1 MAKFVLDTSVLL
13 HWWNERR
20 SRHRGPVTVDHA
32 QAWGRALAAAE
43 KTTAIV
49 TPVLIEVVGGT
60 TRAAELRLMRAFLE
74 PFVCV
79 DGQRITAHDWEEAR
93 RLAQRVPRDRRPRQ
107 LGDCLIRAIAN
118 RLHYEVR
125 SGDTAFPG

>member
-1 MAKFVLDTSVLL
+1 MGRIVLDTSVLP

-20 SRHRGPVTVDHA
+20 SRHRGAITAEHA
-32 QAWGRALAAAE
+32 RAWGRELAAIE

-49 TPVLIEVVGGT
+49 TPVLLEVVGGT
-60 TRAAELRLMRAFLE
+60 TSAAELRLMRAFLK
-74 PFVCV
+74 PFECV
-79 DGQRITAHDWEEAR
+79 DEQRIPSQDWDEAR

-118 RLHYEVR
+118 RLRYGVR
-125 SGDTAFPG
+125 SRDTGFPG